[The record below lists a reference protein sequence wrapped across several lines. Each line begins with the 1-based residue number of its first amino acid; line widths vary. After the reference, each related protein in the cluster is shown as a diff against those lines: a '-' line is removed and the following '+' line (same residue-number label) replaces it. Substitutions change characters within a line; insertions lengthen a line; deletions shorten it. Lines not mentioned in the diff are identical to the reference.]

1 MGWGEVVCEA
11 AGMRIGVLGGTG
23 PAGRGIAARL
33 ASVGHEVIVGS
44 RDRARSAAV
53 VEELRA
59 QWGDRVAGL
68 TAGTNHDA
76 ADADLVVLATVWDA
90 AVPTAAAL
98 ADELAGKAVISMA
111 NGLIKDGRQF
121 VPVVSPA
128 GSIAAEVQAVAPD
141 ARVVAAFHLVPAAAL
156 ADLDHHLTSDVLVVG
171 EETARNAVLDLVDGI
186 PDLRALD
193 AGPLA
198 NALGIE
204 TFSAALLT
212 VNLRHKGEGTLR
224 LEGIGPRRRS

>member
-1 MGWGEVVCEA
+1 
-11 AGMRIGVLGGTG
+11 MRIGVLGGTG

-44 RDRARSAAV
+44 RDRARSEAV

-68 TAGTNHDA
+68 TAGTNHAA
-76 ADADLVVLATVWDA
+76 ADAADLVVLATVWDA

-98 ADELAGKAVISMA
+98 ADELAGKDVISMA
-111 NGLIKDGRQF
+111 NGLVKDGRQF

-204 TFSAALLT
+204 AFAAALLT

-224 LEGIGPRRRS
+224 LEGIGPRRTS